1 MFYSNLLILDEITDG
16 LDSKSIDI
24 VTSILMDVS
33 KDISSMFIVTHKD
46 TTMGYDKQLLVI
58 KGKDRISYVQ

>member
-1 MFYSNLLILDEITDG
+1 MREEINTITIAEDNTVPEEEG
-16 LDSKSIDI
+16 II
-24 VTSILMDVS
+24 S
-33 KDISSMFIVTHKD
+33 KDISSMFVVTHKD